1 MVYRCGCI
9 PLCLVHFRFCE
20 VHVQMTPTQ
29 FFEVLTDPFYT
40 VFTNVSLSDNFVQ
53 LTVLLLTIIG
63 GVGLLYKLIDW
74 R

>member
-1 MVYRCGCI
+1 MRVVDI
-9 PLCLVHFRFCE
+9 RFCE
-20 VHVQMTPTQ
+20 VYVQVMMTPTQ

-40 VFTNVSLSDNFVQ
+40 IFQGVSLSDNFIQ

-63 GVGLLYKLIDW
+63 GVGVLYKFIDW

>member
-1 MVYRCGCI
+1 
-9 PLCLVHFRFCE
+9 
-20 VHVQMTPTQ
+20 MTPTQ

-40 VFTNVSLSDNFVQ
+40 VFTNVSLSNNFVQ

-63 GVGLLYKLIDW
+63 GVGLLYKLIEW